1 VRLNP
6 YLEDLGNVFRKDF
19 HGHSKRPHRRLAI
32 FLQLII
38 KGKERLRGITALEHE
53 LLPFPLIGIEL
64 RGDKAAAPHDGTWFC
79 APRNRGIGSLCS

>member
-1 VRLNP
+1 MEIIPQL
-6 YLEDLGNVFRKDF
+6 
-19 HGHSKRPHRRLAI
+19 